1 MTFHFGEWPIWVG
14 AVLIFCAR
22 VCDVSLGTMRIAFI
36 SRGEKYI
43 APAFAFF
50 EMLIWLF
57 AISQIIMNLNN
68 LAYYLAYA
76 LGFSTGVFTGI
87 NLEEKLAIGSRVIR
101 VVTRKN
107 ADELIE
113 ALRAAGFGVTSADAS
128 GNSGDVSLI
137 FSVVKRTDIPQYVD
151 MVKQFNPNA
160 FYSIED
166 IRFVNQGIFRNRR
179 MPISAARLGRARDP
193 GKK

>member
-1 MTFHFGEWPIWVG
+1 VTVQFGEWPIWIG

-57 AISQIIMNLNN
+57 AISQIVMNLNN
-68 LAYYLAYA
+68 LAYYFAYA
-76 LGFSTGVFTGI
+76 LGFSTGVFTGMH
-87 NLEEKLAIGSRVIR
+87 LEEKLAIGSRVVR
-101 VVTRKN
+101 VITRKD
-107 ADELIE
+107 ATELIE
-113 ALRAAGFGVTSADAS
+113 ALRSAGFGVTNVEAEGTS
-128 GNSGDVSLI
+128 GNVHLI
-137 FSVVKRTDIPQYVD
+137 FSVVKRTDLPQYVGL
-151 MVKQFNPNA
+151 VKQFNPNA

-166 IRFVNQGIFRNRR
+166 IRFVSQGIFRARR
-179 MPISAARLGRARDP
+179 TPISAARLGRSRDA